1 MCFGLNVPTIEE
13 NNMSK
18 PQIQKVSA
26 TDDRSLPVFAEFEKI
41 ANRIRHR
48 AFDLFSTRG
57 YGDGNTLDDWLAA
70 EREIC
75 WPTAELKESNKAFK
89 LKVALAG
96 FDGDD
101 ITVTANPTELIVKAA
116 HESERS
122 DADDGEDEDVRW
134 SEFRS
139 AEVFRHI
146 ELPDKIDVDSVTAD
160 FKHGMLN
167 IAAKKAPVLQENAP
181 KSVTVQTAA

>member
-1 MCFGLNVPTIEE
+1 MRFGLDVQTIEE
-13 NNMSK
+13 TNMSK
-18 PQIQKVSA
+18 PEIQKVPA
-26 TDDRSLPVFAEFEKI
+26 TDDRSLPVFAEFDEI
-41 ANRIRHR
+41 ADRIRQR
-48 AFDLFSTRG
+48 AFDLFSLRG
-57 YGDGNTLDDWLAA
+57 HQHGSTLDDWLAA

-75 WPTAELKESNKAFK
+75 WPATELKETGKAFK

-101 ITVTANPTELIVKAA
+101 ITVTASPDELIVKAS
-116 HESERS
+116 HGNGREE
-122 DADDGEDEDVRW
+122 ADDGDEENVRW

-146 ELPDKIDVDSVTAD
+146 VLPHRIDVDSVTAE
-160 FKHGMLN
+160 FKHGMLK
-167 IAAKKAPVLQENAP
+167 IAAKKAPLPEKDTP